1 LQLDLLARRAEDGTP
16 RRRVLP
22 EGWMPV
28 PPGLLDDVHR
38 GRLEPLDLAVLLT
51 FALTLQTRQVHPA
64 YERHVRF
71 DGDALVVDDR
81 AHQLLEWDPGA
92 RQISQ
97 RVMHAGLEQAL
108 QRLAARGWLEVEP
121 MERGAVRVRL
131 GARMSPN
138 ARRPAGVRGPS
149 LATGSRARVVANT

>member
-1 LQLDLLARRAEDGTP
+1 VAL
-16 RRRVLP
+16 
-22 EGWMPV
+22 

-38 GRLEPLDLAVLLT
+38 GKLEPLDLAVLLT

-71 DGDALVVDDR
+71 DGDTAIVDDR
-81 AHQLLEWDPGA
+81 AHQLLEWDPRA

-97 RVMHAGLEQAL
+97 RVVHANLEPAL
-108 QRLAARGWLEVEP
+108 QRLAGRGWLELEP

-131 GARMSPN
+131 GARLLNSKQT
-138 ARRPAGVRGPS
+138 RRS
-149 LATGSRARVVANT
+149 